1 MIRDRTLDNLLD
13 LDGVSYVVNGP
24 FWVKFEVK
32 QVLVTPE
39 KPRGLDYSI
48 TLHDGE
54 GQRILGFDNAHSVR
68 EGSGPGA
75 KTRIEYDHLH
85 RGERVRF
92 YDYKDAATLLED
104 FWNEADKILQERNA

>member
-1 MIRDRTLDNLLD
+1 MIRDRTLDNLLE

-39 KPRGLDYSI
+39 KPCGLDYSI

-104 FWNEADKILQERNA
+104 FWKEADRILQERNA